1 MGSQIR
7 SHRRRAPAKPN
18 NKAPSNHEQ
27 ERRPRPSRPRL
38 PRAGLGGS
46 PLLLSTQRGGKA
58 REGRTSAEAETERA
72 RHEGKAREARIE
84 FPKGPDE
91 DAPVQARRRS
101 YLRPRRRGPLQQAQ
115 ESERRDPSGSRR
127 RPGRLRGQVPAVH
140 EGGKGAGFTRR
151 LYLRPVRAQRRG

>member
-1 MGSQIR
+1 MGIVDEHHQS
-7 SHRRRAPAKPN
+7 PTTKPN
-18 NKAPSNHEQ
+18 NETSNHEQ

-101 YLRPRRRGPLQQAQ
+101 SLQRRRGPLRQTQEGQEKAQ
-115 ESERRDPSGSRR
+115 ERNQEGLERMSPHRQ
-127 RPGRLRGQVPAVH
+127 L
-140 EGGKGAGFTRR
+140 
-151 LYLRPVRAQRRG
+151 